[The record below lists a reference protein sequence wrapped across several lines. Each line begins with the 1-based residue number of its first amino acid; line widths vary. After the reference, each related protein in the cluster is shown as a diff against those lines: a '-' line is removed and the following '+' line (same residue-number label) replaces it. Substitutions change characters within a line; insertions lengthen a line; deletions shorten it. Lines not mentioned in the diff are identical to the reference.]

1 MIVTFDPRYLILP
14 IDNEKLIMDSIYAT
28 NTMFKYWKEF
38 LTCRT
43 LVEVQHMPKDRPI
56 FGLIWKE
63 VKEEKEMKKGE
74 EKMDFSLQPGSVQG
88 HDNYQDLYR
97 SRVGDTFIFKG
108 VKYQFRLGTGLR
120 IHMTEIM
127 DRDIKALEVGGIIKR
142 VEEEPIEKAQP
153 MGVVSS
159 DKMTI
164 SFGKTKYKFAS
175 NQLRFSGDDVSLST
189 VLNLEK
195 VRVLEKVKVELRIYE
210 IENLLGYPIHL
221 LPDDRF

>member
-1 MIVTFDPRYLILP
+1 
-14 IDNEKLIMDSIYAT
+14 
-28 NTMFKYWKEF
+28 
-38 LTCRT
+38 
-43 LVEVQHMPKDRPI
+43 
-56 FGLIWKE
+56 
-63 VKEEKEMKKGE
+63 MKKGE